1 MPVTPVFRLL
11 RTLLVGGVAVLA
23 GCSTTGNSFNTAD
36 LRYLQTGYTTLPEAS
51 EFLQGDPVNVYRQS
65 DGSAI
70 ARWAHT
76 NTVLTDAIYFKQELW
91 LAFDPGGYFQRVVK
105 SHNIPSSN
113 LYHDGQRV
121 DSLQP
126 SQAGN
131 ASMVHVSVPEE
142 PTQPSLSVQP
152 QEQVVETQ
160 QPLAASPEP
169 VAPASPFS
177 RTAVSY
183 PLSR

>member
-11 RTLLVGGVAVLA
+11 RTLLVGGAVVLA
-23 GCSTTGNSFNTAD
+23 GCSTTGNRFDTAD
-36 LRYLQTGYTTLPEAS
+36 LRFLEPGYTTLQEAS

-76 NTVLTDAIYFKQELW
+76 NTLLTDAIYFNQELW
-91 LAFDPGGYFQRVVK
+91 LAFDPGGYYQRIVK
-105 SHNIPSSN
+105 SHNIPRMN
-113 LYHDGQRV
+113 LYPDAQGI
-121 DSLQP
+121 DSLQAT
-126 SQAGN
+126 SSGN
-131 ASMVHVSVPEE
+131 VSTVHASVPA
-142 PTQPSLSVQP
+142 SSA
-152 QEQVVETQ
+152 
-160 QPLAASPEP
+160 PLTAQPEP
-169 VAPASPFS
+169 VAVETPQPLAERPEPAAASPFS